1 MSAVEVGR
9 ALEKLV
15 SVLADT
21 EWTDIAEDVQKR
33 AALVMCDDL
42 GAIVAARGEPEVL
55 ALHDGIAGSAGA
67 GEATVFN
74 GRGHHLDRY
83 SAALA
88 NGCAGDWAELDEGY
102 RRVICHAG
110 PYIAHKRPL
119 NGMRVRTRE
128 NHGCRA
134 RNRTYRLILRHAPQ
148 GSDCRSRA
156 NGRKAAMRMKHQI

>member
-21 EWTDIAEDVQKR
+21 EWTDIPEAVQKR

-55 ALHDGIAGSAGA
+55 ALHDGIASSAGA

-110 PYIAHKRPL
+110 VYCLPALLAEAEAEPHSTQDVLRALVIGYETVA
-119 NGMRVRTRE
+119 RV
-128 NHGCRA
+128 A
-134 RNRTYRLILRHAPQ
+134 RVFTLSLIH
-148 GSDCRSRA
+148 
-156 NGRKAAMRMKHQI
+156 I